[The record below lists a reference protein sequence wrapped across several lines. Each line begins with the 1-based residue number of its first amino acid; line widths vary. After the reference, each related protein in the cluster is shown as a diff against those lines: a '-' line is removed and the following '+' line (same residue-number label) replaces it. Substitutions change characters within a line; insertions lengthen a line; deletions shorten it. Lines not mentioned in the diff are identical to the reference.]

1 MLMAKTRAIPAKFV
15 DAEDLLH
22 ETAMAQV
29 GFDDFGEQDYLTGLR
44 VLLKAIDIDLQLNAS
59 ARERVF
65 GTVLRALTG
74 RLYSQKGWAEH
85 PECLETEIREPLVI
99 VGLPRTGTTA
109 LQKIMSLDP
118 QFQGL
123 EYWLAPNPLV
133 RPPRE
138 QWPTNPLY
146 RSMVAALEAVDRED
160 PMSRL
165 IHDVV
170 AGEPDECLYM
180 MLQRFVHNTFGA
192 SMATPSYD
200 EWWMAQDET
209 PNYYRHRDNL
219 KLIGLNERN
228 KRWLL
233 RNISHLLYL
242 DSLLEVFPDARIVHT
257 HRDPVAVVPSV
268 CSLIMS
274 GQRAI
279 LGPQADPRACGQRE
293 NELWSIAVKRAMKV
307 RERYHDHFHDV
318 DFRDFVA
325 DSIGVVRGIYRRF
338 GLRLDEEVER
348 KMRTWLDAHAQSRP
362 GFHKYT
368 PEQFGLTEQGI
379 RSKYTDYIEHYHLA

>member
-1 MLMAKTRAIPAKFV
+1 MAKTRAIPAKFV
-15 DAEDLLH
+15 DAENLLH
-22 ETAMAQV
+22 ETAAAQA
-29 GFDDFGEQDYLTGLR
+29 GFEDFGDQDYLTGLR
-44 VLLKAIDIDLQLNAS
+44 VLLKAIDSDLQLNAT

-65 GTVLRALTG
+65 GTLLRALTG

-118 QFQGL
+118 QFQGV
-123 EYWLAPNPLV
+123 EYWLAHNPMV

-138 QWPTNPLY
+138 QWPNHPLY
-146 RSMVAALEAVDRED
+146 QSAAAALEAADKQD

-170 AGEPDECLYM
+170 ADEPDECLYM
-180 MLQRFVHNTFGA
+180 MLQRFVHNIFGA
-192 SMATPSYD
+192 SLATPSYD

-219 KLIGLNERN
+219 KLIGFNQRHQ
-228 KRWLL
+228 RWLL

-268 CSLIMS
+268 CSLIMI
-274 GQRAI
+274 GRRAI
-279 LGPQADPRACGQRE
+279 LGAQADPGACGRRE
-293 NELWSIAVKRAMKV
+293 NELWSIAIKRAMKV
-307 RERYHDHFHDV
+307 RERYPDHFYDV

-325 DSIGVVRGIYRRF
+325 DSIGVVRSIYRRF
-338 GLRLDEEVER
+338 SLALDDTVER

-368 PEQFGLTEQGI
+368 PEQFGLTKEEI
-379 RSKYTDYIEHYHLA
+379 RGKYEAYMECYHLA